1 VFGPGERQDL
11 RVGRL
16 KIYSMSVVFSL
27 RLKKSR
33 IPADAASA
41 EQDSIFMK
49 GSSGALVILIHGMT
63 GSPNEMK
70 SLAAS
75 LNRKGYSVVCP
86 RLANHGEPL
95 DVLKKSKWRDFYES
109 VRRIMTDGEASEA
122 SGPVFV
128 SGLSMGALL
137 ALLLADEFKERVAGV
152 SCLAPTLFYDGWN
165 SQESKFWLPLGYKT
179 FLKHFFYFKEE
190 PPYGTKNE
198 IIRERIHKYYSEAR
212 LEDTETA
219 AQYGYPYFPV
229 TLLHQMHLLVGHLT
243 KRLPHIQ
250 TPVQLIQAKD
260 DDTAS
265 LRNSKYIYDNIGSGV
280 KEMILLYD
288 SYHVITADQERDT
301 VARKVEGFFSRLGA
315 GVVNG

>member
-1 VFGPGERQDL
+1 
-11 RVGRL
+11 
-16 KIYSMSVVFSL
+16 MSVVFSL

-33 IPADAASA
+33 IPPDAASM
-41 EQDSIFMK
+41 EPGGIFMK
-49 GSSGALVILIHGMT
+49 GENGSLVILIHGMT

-86 RLANHGEPL
+86 RLANHGAPL
-95 DVLKKSKWRDFYES
+95 DVLKRSKWQDFYGS
-109 VRRIMTDGEASEA
+109 VRRIMTDGKAA
-122 SGPVFV
+122 GTTGPVFV

-137 ALLLADEFKERVAGV
+137 ALLLADEFKDRIAGT

-165 SQESKFWLPLGYKT
+165 SPESKFWLPLGYRT

-190 PPYGTKNE
+190 PPYGIKNE
-198 IIRERIHKYYSEAR
+198 IIRDRIHKYYNEAR
-212 LEDTETA
+212 LEDTENA

-229 TLLHQMHLLVGHLT
+229 TLLHQMHLLVGHLI
-243 KRLPHIQ
+243 KRLPHIYA
-250 TPVQLIQAKD
+250 PVQLIQAKD

-265 LRNSKYIYDNIGSGV
+265 IKNSKYIYDNIGSET

-301 VARKVEGFFSRLGA
+301 VAQKVESFFSGIRA
-315 GVVNG
+315 GINNV